1 MLKSSHLGLIND
13 IRISDQWQ
21 EKPADCWWKC
31 ASSCRNAENGSS
43 NDLSFGWH
51 HDPRRRKLVPKGKH
65 LEKKERGHFQNHRQ
79 HKVTPFFNWG
89 WPFSWDLDKKAV
101 FFRVSELFVGDI
113 SWFDEPKR
121 ASSRNDG
128 LSRDRFI
135 TWQTFEVTDGLN
147 RDWNLIKVSQ
157 KSRFS

>member
-89 WPFSWDLDKKAV
+89 WPFSWDLDKKSG
-101 FFRVSELFVGDI
+101 FFRVSGVICGRYQLI
-113 SWFDEPKR
+113 WR
-121 ASSRNDG
+121 AKKSLVSKWRTEQ
-128 LSRDRFI
+128 RPVYH
-135 TWQTFEVTDGLN
+135 VTDFWSD
-147 RDWNLIKVSQ
+147 R
-157 KSRFS
+157 RTE